1 MYNDSVA
8 QPMNTSSEPSRP
20 KFTDLPIAEQ
30 RKASIMLADQLFAI
44 GAFGENVSRD
54 AAIEKCHHQLATLS
68 DDFFELPQALFELS
82 DEELGQVILEL
93 VNNPDQA

>member
-1 MYNDSVA
+1 MDKDSVA
-8 QPMNTSSEPSRP
+8 QSIHASSEPSRP

-54 AAIEKCHHQLATLS
+54 VAIEKCHHQLATLS

>member
-1 MYNDSVA
+1 MDKGSA
-8 QPMNTSSEPSRP
+8 SQPMDTSAELSRP

-30 RKASIMLADQLFAI
+30 KKGSIMLADQLFAI

-54 AAIEKCHHQLATLS
+54 DAIEQCHHQLATLS
-68 DDFFELPQALFELS
+68 DDFFELPQALFDLS
-82 DEELGQVILEL
+82 DEELGQVILDL

>member
-1 MYNDSVA
+1 MDI
-8 QPMNTSSEPSRP
+8 SSGLSRP

-30 RKASIMLADQLFAI
+30 KKASVMLADQLFAI

-54 AAIEKCHHQLATLS
+54 DAIEQCHHQLATLS
-68 DDFFELPQALFELS
+68 DDFFELPQALFDLS
-82 DEELGQVILEL
+82 DEELGQVILDL

>member
-1 MYNDSVA
+1 MDKDSVTQSINA
-8 QPMNTSSEPSRP
+8 SSEPSRP

-30 RKASIMLADQLFAI
+30 KKASIMLADQLFAI

-54 AAIEKCHHQLATLS
+54 AAIEKCHYQLATLS

-82 DEELGQVILEL
+82 DEELGQVILKL

>member
-1 MYNDSVA
+1 MDKDSVA
-8 QPMNTSSEPSRP
+8 QSIHASSEPSRP

-44 GAFGENVSRD
+44 GAFSENVSRD
-54 AAIEKCHHQLATLS
+54 VAIEKCHHQLATLS

-82 DEELGQVILEL
+82 DEELGQVILDL

>member
-1 MYNDSVA
+1 MNNDSVA
-8 QPMNTSSEPSRP
+8 QPMNASSEPNRP

-30 RKASIMLADQLFAI
+30 KKASVMLADQLFAI

-82 DEELGQVILEL
+82 DEELGQVILDL
-93 VNNPDQA
+93 VNNPEQA

>member
-1 MYNDSVA
+1 MDKGSA
-8 QPMNTSSEPSRP
+8 SQPMDTSSELSRP

-30 RKASIMLADQLFAI
+30 KKASIMLADQLFAI

-54 AAIEKCHHQLATLS
+54 DAIEQCHHQLATLS
-68 DDFFELPQALFELS
+68 DDFFELPQALFDLS
-82 DEELGQVILEL
+82 DEELGQVILDL